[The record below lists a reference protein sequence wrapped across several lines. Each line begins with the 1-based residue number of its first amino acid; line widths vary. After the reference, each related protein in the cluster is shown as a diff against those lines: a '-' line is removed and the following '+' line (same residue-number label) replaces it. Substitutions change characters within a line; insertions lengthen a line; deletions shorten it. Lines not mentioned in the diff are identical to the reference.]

1 MLKDPFGLGYICRF
15 CFCKTFEDIDTV
27 IRHLWDNH
35 SLDVGNLVFHDCCV
49 HCDLRNSIFNVQ
61 AAVDETFGAGQDVS
75 GNKDGGGQN

>member
-1 MLKDPFGLGYICRF
+1 MKEQCHLRMLKDPFGLGYICRF

-35 SLDVGNLVFHDCCV
+35 SLDV